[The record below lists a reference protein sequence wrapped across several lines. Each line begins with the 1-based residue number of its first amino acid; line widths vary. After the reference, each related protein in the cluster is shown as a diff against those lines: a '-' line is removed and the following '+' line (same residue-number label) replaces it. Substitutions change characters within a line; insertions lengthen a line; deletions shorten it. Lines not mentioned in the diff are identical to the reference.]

1 MNRNIKIHCVNNGK
15 TFEVPI
21 CSNLMDIYKATGL
34 NMEYGPISA
43 IVNNKEKSL
52 VYECYKDKLVR
63 FLDLTNPSALRTYT
77 RTVLMILCK
86 VVSDIFPDGRII
98 IENPVSK
105 GIYCRL
111 VKVVPLPK
119 TTSPQSAPRC
129 RRLSM
134 PTFLSSA

>member
-1 MNRNIKIHCVNNGK
+1 
-15 TFEVPI
+15 
-21 CSNLMDIYKATGL
+21 MDIYKATGL

-86 VVSDIFPDGRII
+86 VVSDIF
-98 IENPVSK
+98 S
-105 GIYCRL
+105 
-111 VKVVPLPK
+111 
-119 TTSPQSAPRC
+119 
-129 RRLSM
+129 RR
-134 PTFLSSA
+134 TYNY

>member
-52 VYECYKDKLVR
+52 VYECYKDCEHILV
-63 FLDLTNPSALRTYT
+63 P
-77 RTVLMILCK
+77 C
-86 VVSDIFPDGRII
+86 
-98 IENPVSK
+98 
-105 GIYCRL
+105 
-111 VKVVPLPK
+111 
-119 TTSPQSAPRC
+119 
-129 RRLSM
+129 
-134 PTFLSSA
+134 